1 MLQVKN
7 VQKLFGSRTLFDSAS
22 MSMIQ
27 GERLSLFGRNGSGK
41 STLLKIIT
49 GEESCDNGEVATPKG
64 YRVGYLRQ
72 HLEFRHSTVIEEAC
86 HSEPGDPTV
95 EQYRAEIILSGLG
108 FSLVDLSVAPATL
121 SGGFQIRINL
131 AKLLLS
137 EPNLMLLDEPTNY
150 LDIVSMRWLERFLR
164 QWRGE
169 LIIISHDRAFCDAV
183 STHSGVIYRGGV
195 RKVAGSSEKLFDQL
209 AEEEEQYERTRQNR
223 EKTRRD
229 MESFINRFRSKA
241 SKASVVQSRVKALAK
256 IGQLDEL
263 TDDQSLDFSFAYAPF
278 PGRFPIEIDKLSF
291 RYGSSLTPLIKE
303 LNFTLNKKDRVA
315 VIGKNGRGKSTLL
328 KLLAGDLSPTEGGVT
343 ASPNTKLAYFAQT
356 NINRLHLDWTI
367 DQEIADANPDLLR
380 TQVRNICGAMMFDG
394 NDGTKLIKVLSGGER
409 SRVLLGRILATASN
423 VLLLDEPTNHLD
435 LESVSA
441 LTDALEQFEGAALVV
456 THNEEL
462 LRRVA
467 KRLIVFQGE
476 SPFVYE
482 GSYDQ
487 FLSSV
492 GWDGEGDTPSARSQS
507 SRSDAPP
514 GGPRPKERDVKRE
527 RAELVQERSQ
537 ALNPLKKQISR
548 AEERIADLE
557 RTTEQKLVDLAVAS
571 TEADG
576 PTIVRLSQ
584 ELEHEKRELD
594 SQMEIWER
602 ASEEL
607 ARLEGDY
614 EKQLED
620 LGAK

>member
-7 VQKLFGSRTLFDSAS
+7 VQKFFGSRTLFDSAS

-64 YRVGYLRQ
+64 YRIGYLRQ
-72 HLEFRHSTVIEEAC
+72 HLEFRCGTVLEEAC
-86 HSEPGDPTV
+86 HSEPGDPPI
-95 EQYRAEIILSGLG
+95 EEYRAEIILTGLG
-108 FSLVDLSVAPATL
+108 FSLDALSVAPATL

-183 STHSGVIYRGGV
+183 STHSAVIYRSGL
-195 RKVAGSSEKLFDQL
+195 RKVAGNSEKLFDQL

-263 TDDQSLDFSFAYAPF
+263 SDESSLDFSFTYAPF
-278 PGRFPIEIDKLSF
+278 PGRFPIEIDNLFFS
-291 RYGSSLTPLIKE
+291 YESCPTPLIQG
-303 LNFTLNKKDRVA
+303 LNFTLKKNDRIA

-328 KLLAGDLSPTEGGVT
+328 KLLAGELSPTGGVVT
-343 ASPNTKLAYFAQT
+343 SSPNVKLAYFAQT

-394 NDGTKLIKVLSGGER
+394 NDGTKSIKVLSGGER

-462 LRRVA
+462 LQRIA
-467 KRLIVFQGE
+467 TRLIVFQGE
-476 SPFVYE
+476 SPFVFEGGYE
-482 GSYDQ
+482 Q
-487 FLSSV
+487 FLSSI
-492 GWDGEGDTPSARSQS
+492 GWDGEGDTPSVRPEIQPSE
-507 SRSDAPP
+507 
-514 GGPRPKERDVKRE
+514 PRAKERDNKRE
-527 RAELVQERSQ
+527 RAELIQERSQ
-537 ALNPLKKQISR
+537 VLTPLKKRIST
-548 AEERIADLE
+548 AEKLIADLE
-557 RTTEQKLVDLAVAS
+557 RTNDQKLLDLAAAS
-571 TEADG
+571 TQADG

-584 ELEHEKRELD
+584 ELERDKRALD
-594 SQMEIWER
+594 TQMEVWEL

-607 ARLEGDY
+607 VRLEAEY
-614 EKQLED
+614 EKRIQE

>member
-1 MLQVKN
+1 
-7 VQKLFGSRTLFDSAS
+7 
-22 MSMIQ
+22 
-27 GERLSLFGRNGSGK
+27 
-41 STLLKIIT
+41 
-49 GEESCDNGEVATPKG
+49 
-64 YRVGYLRQ
+64 
-72 HLEFRHSTVIEEAC
+72 
-86 HSEPGDPTV
+86 
-95 EQYRAEIILSGLG
+95 
-108 FSLVDLSVAPATL
+108 
-121 SGGFQIRINL
+121 
-131 AKLLLS
+131 
-137 EPNLMLLDEPTNY
+137 MLLDEPTNY

-183 STHSGVIYRGGV
+183 STHSAVIYRSGL
-195 RKVAGSSEKLFDQL
+195 RKVAGNSEKLFDQL

-256 IGQLDEL
+256 IGQLEELSDES
-263 TDDQSLDFSFAYAPF
+263 SLDFSFTYAPF
-278 PGRFPIEIDKLSF
+278 PGRFPIEIDNLSF
-291 RYGSSLTPLIKE
+291 SYESSLTPLIQG
-303 LNFTLNKKDRVA
+303 LNFTLKKNDRIA

-328 KLLAGDLSPTEGGVT
+328 KLLAGELSPTGGVVT
-343 ASPNTKLAYFAQT
+343 SSPNVKLAYFAQT

-394 NDGTKLIKVLSGGER
+394 NDGTKSIKVLSGGER

-462 LRRVA
+462 LQRVA
-467 KRLIVFQGE
+467 TRLIVFQGE
-476 SPFVYE
+476 SPFVFEGGYE
-482 GSYDQ
+482 Q

-492 GWDGEGDTPSARSQS
+492 GWDGEGDTPSVRPEIQPSE
-507 SRSDAPP
+507 
-514 GGPRPKERDVKRE
+514 PRAKERDNKRE
-527 RAELVQERSQ
+527 RAELIQERSQ
-537 ALNPLKKQISR
+537 VLTPLKKRIST
-548 AEERIADLE
+548 AEKLIADLE
-557 RTTEQKLVDLAVAS
+557 RTNDQKLLDLAAAS
-571 TEADG
+571 TQADG

-584 ELEHEKRELD
+584 ELERDKRELD
-594 SQMEIWER
+594 TQMEVWEL

-607 ARLEGDY
+607 VRLEAEY
-614 EKQLED
+614 EKRIQE